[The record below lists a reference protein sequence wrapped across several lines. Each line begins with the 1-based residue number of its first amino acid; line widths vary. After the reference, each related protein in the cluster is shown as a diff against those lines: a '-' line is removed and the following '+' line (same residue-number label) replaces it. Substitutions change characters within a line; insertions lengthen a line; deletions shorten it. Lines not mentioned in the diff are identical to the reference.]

1 MWSRGERQCVQWP
14 EGPYRSEC
22 NFLTISS
29 ENDVADLELNYGHLI
44 TAGSHPTPDQHG
56 TGDRVGFFLDDEGTV
71 WGLPMALTSTG
82 AVLACAPPALHDS
95 KVTDT
100 YASGDTIVGSTNEPT
115 GWRGTGKME
124 LLLRGPRGNIQW
136 RTITGARINIRRSLL
151 GSGVTRPISGVVV
164 LSSGLNIRAEVAAV
178 SKVSIIYCTLGKW

>member
-1 MWSRGERQCVQWP
+1 
-14 EGPYRSEC
+14 
-22 NFLTISS
+22 
-29 ENDVADLELNYGHLI
+29 
-44 TAGSHPTPDQHG
+44 
-56 TGDRVGFFLDDEGTV
+56 
-71 WGLPMALTSTG
+71 MALTSTG

-136 RTITGARINIRRSLL
+136 RTITGVRIT
-151 GSGVTRPISGVVV
+151 SGAVCWAQESPG
-164 LSSGLNIRAEVAAV
+164 LSQALWYYRLASTFGQ
-178 SKVSIIYCTLGKW
+178 K